1 MNRDTYAR
9 AFRSALGQVGTIFS
23 GYARLGRG
31 DGSGTI
37 LADLSRRLVWYFD
50 NQGTAVAPVVME
62 MNLVALNSAAMEGQR
77 VRLGFP
83 PYAPETLHVIGFDS
97 GESVAAFGGVTPE
110 EQLSAAV
117 AAPAQPLRIAAQNP
131 PDTSLWVQSGAYL
144 GGGRWNWFAGGSID
158 VSTQIAALT
167 SGQHQMGMICLNG
180 MTGALAVVTNTAVT
194 GSSKNEFDA
203 STLGGIL
210 IPANYLPLG
219 AVYLFY
225 GQAEVRED
233 TTRNDLYREIETRV
247 GKIEGLPLS
256 TANVSNPPTDAE
268 LDAAFGTPAQVGAGF
283 VSLVDDNGAGT
294 AGYVVWS
301 DGANWWYVGGT
312 KAT

>member
-37 LADLSRRLVWYFD
+37 LADLSRRLVWYYD

-62 MNLVALNSAAMEGQR
+62 MNLVALNSAGLEGQR

-83 PYAPETLHVIGFDS
+83 PYAAETLHIIGFDS
-97 GESVAAFGGVTPE
+97 GESIAAFGGVTPE
-110 EQLSAAV
+110 EQMTAAI
-117 AAPAQPLRIAAQNP
+117 AAPPTSLRIGANNP
-131 PDTSLWVQSGAYL
+131 ADTSIWVASGAYIA
-144 GGGRWNWFAGGSID
+144 GGRWKWWSGGSLD
-158 VSTQIAALT
+158 LSAQIAALT
-167 SGQHQMGMICLNG
+167 NGQHQMALICLDGLNESL
-180 MTGALAVVTNTAVT
+180 TAVTNTAVT
-194 GSSKNEFDA
+194 GSSKNEFDTT
-203 STLGGIL
+203 TLATML

-219 AVYLFY
+219 AIYLFY
-225 GQAEVRED
+225 GQTEIRED
-233 TTRNDLYREIETRV
+233 TTRVDIYREIETRV
-247 GKIEGLPLS
+247 GRIEGLPVS
-256 TANVSNPPTDAE
+256 TANVSSPPTDAE
-268 LDAAFGTPAQVGAGF
+268 LDTEFGTPAQRGAGF
-283 VSLVDDNGAGT
+283 SAILNDNGAGT

-301 DGANWWYVGGT
+301 DGTNWWYAGGT

>member
-1 MNRDTYAR
+1 MNRDVYAR
-9 AFRSALGQVGTIFS
+9 AFKGALGAVGYIFA

-31 DGSGTI
+31 DGSGVI
-37 LADLSRRLVWYFD
+37 IADLSRRLIWYYD
-50 NQGTAVAPVVME
+50 NQGAAVAPVDMG

-83 PYAPETLHVIGFDS
+83 PYAPEILHVIGFDS
-97 GESVAAFGGVTPE
+97 GESIAAFGGVTPE

-117 AAPAQPLRIAAQNP
+117 AAPSQPLRIAAQNP
-131 PDTSLWVQSGAYL
+131 ADASVWVQSGAYL
-144 GGGRWNWFAGGSID
+144 AGGNWNWFSGGAID
-158 VSTQIAALT
+158 VSAQIAALT
-167 SGQHQMGMICLNG
+167 SGQHQMGLVCLSG
-180 MTGALAVVTNTAVT
+180 LTGALVVVTNTAVT

-203 STLGGIL
+203 STLSAML

-225 GQAEVRED
+225 GQNEVRED
-233 TTRNDLYREIETRV
+233 TTRNDFYREIETRV
-247 GKIEGLPLS
+247 GKVEGLPIS
-256 TANVSNPPTDAE
+256 TINVSNPPTDAE

-301 DGANWWYVGGT
+301 DGANWWYTGGT